1 MAEYVS
7 HAQGNLNTVLGTIGT
22 VGTAA
27 NVLPGLLG
35 GWMNGGRAAYCNSGD
50 MPVNRYEMDLAL
62 SNSAKDSEIAML
74 KSEKYTDEKLTAV
87 YSNLEGQL
95 NDLRERFDAKTHD
108 NEQAINTL
116 GTQVATLAA
125 TSKSAI
131 DCIQQSIAGIN
142 AVVGQITKTVIPNTA
157 ICPGWGNVTI
167 TPATTA
173 TTTTP
178 AA

>member
-87 YSNLEGQL
+87 YANLEG
-95 NDLRERFDAKTHD
+95 
-108 NEQAINTL
+108 
-116 GTQVATLAA
+116 
-125 TSKSAI
+125 
-131 DCIQQSIAGIN
+131 
-142 AVVGQITKTVIPNTA
+142 
-157 ICPGWGNVTI
+157 
-167 TPATTA
+167 
-173 TTTTP
+173 
-178 AA
+178 